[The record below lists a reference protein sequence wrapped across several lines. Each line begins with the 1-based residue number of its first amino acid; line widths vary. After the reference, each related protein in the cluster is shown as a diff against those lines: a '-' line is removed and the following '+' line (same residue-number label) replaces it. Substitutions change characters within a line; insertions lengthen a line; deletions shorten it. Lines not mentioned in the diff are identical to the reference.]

1 MSAVIVPLGYEEKL
15 LDRKKALEPRGLAFS
30 FSKGS
35 VCFPKY
41 LFSPNN
47 FREKEKKKSLNFVL
61 INCKPLLILTPLLF
75 LIPESQFPVPPVK

>member
-47 FREKEKKKSLNFVL
+47 FREKENKKSLNFVL
-61 INCKPLLILTPLLF
+61 INCKPLLILTALLL
-75 LIPESQFPVPPVK
+75 LIPASQFPVPAVK